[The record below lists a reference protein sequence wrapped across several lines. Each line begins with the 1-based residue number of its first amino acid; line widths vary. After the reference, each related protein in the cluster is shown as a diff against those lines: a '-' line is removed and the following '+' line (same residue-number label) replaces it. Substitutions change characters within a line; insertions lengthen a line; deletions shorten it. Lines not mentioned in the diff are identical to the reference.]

1 MSVYIRW
8 YGSIVQGEV
17 VENQEKGIL
26 GGLVAVRIQV
36 QGMKATALF
45 APAHVYQ
52 SEKDA
57 LEKEDDPRSSRH
69 KEFVTS
75 ASGNSPEKFVSA
87 PKVAE
92 KPREISR
99 NEAEISIKDLNVLQ
113 FKQENW
119 DHERNHL
126 RIDKLDEFY
135 EIWKASCAPIFK
147 PLKVEGNLE
156 VLAEEFK
163 NYDGVIYNP
172 EAAVTTLLNPEP
184 KPIVSD
190 NRMAELRQQ
199 LKKTIKPVE
208 AKQLSLFD

>member
-1 MSVYIRW
+1 MSVYVRW
-8 YGSIVQGEV
+8 YGSVLQGEV

-26 GGLVAVRIQV
+26 GGMVAVRIQV

-45 APAHVYQ
+45 TPAHVYQ

-57 LEKEDDPRSSRH
+57 LEKEYDPRSSRH

-92 KPREISR
+92 NPREISR
-99 NEAEISIKDLNVLQ
+99 NEAEISTELRQFIKDH
-113 FKQENW
+113 W
-119 DHERNHL
+119 DNQRNHL
-126 RIDKLDEFY
+126 RIDALDEFY
-135 EIWKASCAPIFK
+135 FLWK
-147 PLKVEGNLE
+147 
-156 VLAEEFK
+156 EEFRPF
-163 NYDGVIYNP
+163 GFV
-172 EAAVTTLLNPEP
+172 EAKEWSTP
-184 KPIVSD
+184 KPQPIVSD
-190 NRMAELRQQ
+190 ERMAEMRQQ